1 MGGGMG
7 GGEAAA
13 VPDAPPPEQDV
24 CCTPADEMLA
34 NMGLG
39 PPPDGASCRPPVP
52 PPPLASLA
60 PPPGE
65 TSLRVAV
72 LTTSDRAAAG
82 VYADAS
88 GAEVQRCLREYAASG
103 AGAGWRLEL
112 AASEVVPDDA
122 DAISEVLARWADGGV
137 ANLVLTTGGTGLSPR
152 DVTPE
157 ATLAVVER
165 TLPGLPELLLG
176 EALRHEPLAALSR
189 AAAGVRGKCLI
200 VNLPGRPRAVT
211 QNMGAL
217 MPLLAHAVRELED

>member
-1 MGGGMG
+1 
-7 GGEAAA
+7 
-13 VPDAPPPEQDV
+13 
-24 CCTPADEMLA
+24 
-34 NMGLG
+34 
-39 PPPDGASCRPPVP
+39 
-52 PPPLASLA
+52 
-60 PPPGE
+60 
-65 TSLRVAV
+65 
-72 LTTSDRAAAG
+72 
-82 VYADAS
+82 
-88 GAEVQRCLREYAASG
+88 
-103 AGAGWRLEL
+103 
-112 AASEVVPDDA
+112 VPDDA
-122 DAISEVLARWADGGV
+122 EAISEVLARWADGRV